1 MRNRVLRQ
9 KRRPHRT
16 FLVICEGETERL
28 YVEALKRQYR
38 LPIAI
43 RTKVSGNAINNRL
56 VGQYLKDLGLFDS
69 NEYRVFYIY
78 DCDVDCVVD
87 KLAKLEGTPILTNPC
102 IELWFLLHL
111 KSHTR
116 AISSEA
122 VLKSLVNA
130 HRVWNNYSKG
140 SLTGEQCKM
149 LISNRQQALDSANR
163 LTRRSN
169 PSSDMPE
176 FIKALESEKNS

>member
-9 KRRPHRT
+9 KCRLHRA
-16 FLVICEGETERL
+16 FLVICEGETERV

-38 LPIAI
+38 LPITI
-43 RTKVSGNAINNRL
+43 RTKVSGNAINSRL
-56 VGQYLKDLGLFDS
+56 VGQYLKELCLVNAD
-69 NEYRVFYIY
+69 EYRVFYIY

-116 AISSEA
+116 AITSEA

-130 HRVWNNYSKG
+130 HRAWNNYTKG
-140 SLTGEQCKM
+140 FLTDEQCNM
-149 LISNRQQALDSANR
+149 LKSNCRQALDYASR
-163 LTRRSN
+163 LSRRSN

-176 FIKALESEKNS
+176 FILALENEKNA